1 MLALLG
7 LCTAIYASHMSTP
20 EKTKYASWA
29 YAEEH
34 SVPDELVER
43 ARVLAANVGTDPISD
58 GTAAA
63 LTTLAAACRAR
74 SMVGIGL
81 GAGLAGA
88 ALLRGAAADAVFT
101 GIDADA
107 DCVSATRQLLG
118 SLGVASSRTRLIT
131 GKATEVLPRLTPEG
145 YDLVFI
151 DAAGESAVDY
161 LSHGLRLLHPGG
173 TLILNDALD
182 GDRVPKPAVR
192 EASTQAMRRAEAL
205 LREDD
210 AVVTAMFSTGTGVL
224 VAVKS

>member
-1 MLALLG
+1 
-7 LCTAIYASHMSTP
+7 MSTP
-20 EKTKYASWA
+20 EKSKHASWA

-34 SVPDELVER
+34 RAPDELVEQ
-43 ARVLAANVGTDPISD
+43 ARELSADVGTHPISD

-63 LTTLAAACRAR
+63 LSAFAAACGAR
-74 SMVGIGL
+74 SIVGIGL

-88 ALLRGAAADAVFT
+88 ALMRGAAADAVLT

-118 SLGVASSRTRLIT
+118 SLRVAPSRTRLIT
-131 GKATEVLPRLTPEG
+131 GKAAEVLPRLTPKG

-151 DAAGESAVDY
+151 DAAGESAVEY
-161 LSHGLRLLHPGG
+161 VTQGLRLLHAGG

-182 GDRVPKPAVR
+182 ADRVPKPAVR
-192 EASTQAMRRAEAL
+192 EASTQAMRRVEAT

-210 AVVTAMFSTGTGVL
+210 AVVTAMFSTGTGLL
-224 VAVKS
+224 VAVKR